1 MMALI
6 PSLFGMRAH
15 LSAEISDNEASDDE
29 ASIAS
34 EEGAPINEENI
45 AALPKKG
52 RDKAVIPET
61 QGSSMVESDK
71 DEGDEEDD
79 DEEPGE
85 DEYGLA
91 GYIRRWLLTH
101 CPADMWLKRSP
112 AILSMKM

>member
-1 MMALI
+1 
-6 PSLFGMRAH
+6 MRAH

-29 ASIAS
+29 TPIAS
-34 EEGAPINEENI
+34 EEEVPTKEEK
-45 AALPKKG
+45 ATVLPQKVKP
-52 RDKAVIPET
+52 KAVIAET
-61 QGSSMVESDK
+61 QGSLMVESDK

-91 GYIRRWLLTH
+91 GYTRRWLLTH
-101 CPADMWLKRSP
+101 CSADMWLKRSP